1 MENTIH
7 KGIIVNMKNSYTAM
21 VWIPTAGCSVPIG
34 GKWRALFEN
43 TASALSDIN
52 LQNAQDTAKECII
65 ATPLTSGAWFKALPG
80 IGASVFNNRYKD
92 GDKIYDYRLA
102 TDYVPPFENPIR
114 NLQYQSDTPAM
125 SMCPFSPTLNI
136 SSGTP
141 VPSGGN
147 LPSGTYPKLEIGQHV
162 LVVFPE
168 SDVRG
173 IIIASIPSEQE
184 WETMLG

>member
-1 MENTIH
+1 MKNTIH

-21 VWIPTAGCSVPIG
+21 VWIPTAGCAVPLG
-34 GKWRALFEN
+34 GRWRALFEN
-43 TASALSDIN
+43 TASALSDVN
-52 LQNAQDTAKECII
+52 LHNAQDTAKECII
-65 ATPLTSGAWFKALPG
+65 ATPLSSGAWFKALPAL
-80 IGASVFNNRYKD
+80 GASVFNNRYRD

-114 NLQYQSDTPAM
+114 NLQYKSDTPAM
-125 SMCPFSPTLNI
+125 TMCPFSPTLNL

-141 VPSGGN
+141 IPSGCN
-147 LPSGTYPKLEIGQHV
+147 LPPGTYPQLEIGQHV
-162 LVVFPE
+162 LVIFPE

-173 IIIASIPSEQE
+173 IIIASIPSESE

>member
-1 MENTIH
+1 MKNTIH

-21 VWIPTAGCSVPIG
+21 VWLPTAGSAVPVG
-34 GKWRALFEN
+34 GRWQALFEN
-43 TASALSDIN
+43 VASALFGKN
-52 LQNAQDTAKECII
+52 LRKAQDTAKECII

-80 IGASVFNNRYKD
+80 LGASVFNNRYKE

-102 TDYVPPFENPIR
+102 TDYVPPFENPIK

-125 SMCPFSPTLNI
+125 TMCPCAPTLNV

-147 LPSGTYPKLEIGQHV
+147 LPSGTFPRLEVGQHV

-173 IIIASIPSEQE
+173 IIIASLPSEQE
-184 WETMLG
+184 METMLG